1 MGDGRAAPERVAV
14 VTDSTAYLPAELV
27 REHGVTVVPLR
38 VLVDDDAGDDGV
50 DVTAHDVAEALR
62 GRRQVTTS
70 RPAPARFTA
79 AYEDAARAGA
89 GAVVSVHVSARMSST
104 LDSARLAAASAPVPV
119 EVVDSR
125 SIGMGLG
132 FGVLAAAEAAA
143 AGAKPAEC
151 AELAADR
158 ARSTDVF
165 FYVDTLE
172 YLRRGGRMGAAASRV
187 GNVLMVKPL
196 LQIRDGQI
204 ALFERV
210 RTSARALVRLEEI
223 AASAA
228 SGGPGTVV
236 DVAVQHLAA
245 AERAE
250 HLAERLRR
258 RLPRLRRA
266 YTCEVGGVVGAH
278 VGPGMIAVTVSRHR
292 PQRS

>member
-1 MGDGRAAPERVAV
+1 MTASRVAV

-27 REHGVTVVPLR
+27 REHGITVVPLR
-38 VLVDDDAGDDGV
+38 VLVRDAAGDDGV
-50 DVTAHDVAEALR
+50 DVSAHDVAEALR
-62 GRRQVTTS
+62 TGRRVTTS
-70 RPAPARFTA
+70 RPAPDRFA
-79 AYEDAARAGA
+79 DAYADAARSGA
-89 GAVVSVHVSARMSST
+89 RAIVSSHVSARMSGT
-104 LDSARLAAASAPVPV
+104 LDSARLAASSAPVLV
-119 EVVDSR
+119 DVVDSR

-143 AGAKPAEC
+143 RGAPVAEC
-151 AELAADR
+151 AGIAAER
-158 ARSTDVF
+158 SRSTDVF

-187 GNVLMVKPL
+187 GNALMVKPL

-204 ALFERV
+204 ALFEKV
-210 RTSARALVRLEEI
+210 RTSAKALARLEEI
-223 AASAA
+223 AVSAA

-250 HLAERLRR
+250 HLAGRLRR
-258 RLPRLRRA
+258 RLPRLRHA
-266 YTCEVGGVVGAH
+266 YAGEVGGVVGAH

-292 PQRS
+292 PAAY

>member
-1 MGDGRAAPERVAV
+1 MSASRVAV
-14 VTDSTAYLPAELV
+14 VTDSTAYLPDELV
-27 REHGVTVVPLR
+27 YHHGITVVPLQ
-38 VLVDDDAGDDGV
+38 VSIDDEVGDDGI

-62 GRRQVTTS
+62 SRRRVTTS
-70 RPAPARFTA
+70 RPSPARFA
-79 AYEDAARAGA
+79 SAYEDVVRSGA
-89 GAVVSVHVSARMSST
+89 GAIVTSHVSARMSST

-125 SIGMGLG
+125 RIGMGLG

-143 AGAKPAEC
+143 EGVSAAEC
-151 AELAADR
+151 ARLAAER
-158 ARSTDVF
+158 SRSTDVF

-204 ALFERV
+204 ALLEKV
-210 RTSARALVRLEEI
+210 RTSCRALTRLEEI
-223 AASAA
+223 AVSAA

-236 DVAVQHLAA
+236 DVSVQHLAA

-250 HLAERLRR
+250 ELADRLRR
-258 RLPRLRRA
+258 RLPRLRHV
-266 YTCEVGGVVGAH
+266 YTGEVGGVVGAH

-292 PQRS
+292 PAAG